1 MKKGILAITMF
12 AAMTLLILDSGYAG
26 LIDYK
31 RLQRAAG
38 NAAAGDQAQ
47 PAIPGWVT
55 SAPIVKSKIEQKYDT
70 NRDGKLQTAEV
81 TIFLRDVLDIIEEK
95 GGYTI
100 DSDILKPYDK
110 NKDGVI
116 SRKEATTLQEQV
128 R

>member
-1 MKKGILAITMF
+1 MKKTIFIIAVSSFVIF
-12 AAMTLLILDSGYAG
+12 FISDYCFAG

-31 RLQRAAG
+31 RRLQQKT
-38 NAAAGDQAQ
+38 GDAPTTAAQ
-47 PAIPGWVT
+47 PALPAWYT
-55 SAPIVKSKIEQKYDT
+55 SPPLTKNKIEQKYDT
-70 NRDGKLQTAEV
+70 NRDGKLQTAET
-81 TIFLRDVLDIIEEK
+81 TIFLRDVLDIIAEK